1 MEAICNIPV
10 ERPTAPDLILDLLV
24 ANGRVLT
31 VQALCR
37 AGALLGISDATMRV
51 GLTRLASQGKI
62 THSARG
68 LYALNRS
75 GPALARDIDAWRRKG
90 SHTVAWRGQWLAVQ
104 DAGVPRSDKTAWRR
118 HSLAL
123 QLRGL
128 APFQPGLQ
136 LRPDN
141 LLGGVGAV
149 RAQLLELGL
158 APQALVF
165 CLDGLDAERSVQARG
180 LWDVAAYLHDYR
192 RLQQALED
200 SGQRLRRIGLAAA
213 ARESLLLGRAVI
225 AYLVRDPLL
234 PPELMPADARLAL
247 MQKMQAYQDAAVV
260 VWRDF
265 MGLPA
270 EAPRAPG

>member
-1 MEAICNIPV
+1 MDAICNVPV

-24 ANGRVLT
+24 ANGRVLP

-37 AGALLGISDATMRV
+37 AGALMGISDATMRV

-68 LYALNRS
+68 AYGLNRG
-75 GPALARDIDAWRRKG
+75 GPALARDIDDWRRKG
-90 SHTVAWRGQWLAVQ
+90 AQTVAWRGRWLAVQ

-128 APFQPGLQ
+128 APFQAGLH

-141 LLGGVGAV
+141 LRGGVDAV

-165 CLDGLDAERSVQARG
+165 CLDGLDAERSAQAHA
-180 LWDVAAYLHDYR
+180 LWDVAAYRKDYR
-192 RLQQALED
+192 RLQRALQD
-200 SGQRLRRIGLAAA
+200 SGQRLPAMGLADA

-234 PPELMPADARLAL
+234 PPEWMADDARTAL
-247 MQKMQAYQDAAVV
+247 VQQMQAYQDAAVC

-270 EAPRAPG
+270 GAA